1 MGKMEDL
8 VEQMKTHMDARFKIL
23 ETQIT
28 DLKTKL
34 DQIENDTK
42 AKLQEFE
49 NKFDKIEENTSELR
63 NNTSKSWAE
72 VAGGSQKVFKEIA
85 IATRS
90 EFEQT
95 DAREKNLIIYN
106 KTENEDPEHDNKTE
120 SLEVIELTK
129 ASEMMLE
136 ELKEEDVILENLILS
151 APVSQDLIDCPI
163 ELDHEL
169 LVPEMSNRYL
179 SHITN
184 GFSTKI
190 GSGLFS
196 DVFKGITERSSIPI
210 AIKRIRSNYEEAMQM
225 NFEVDYLS
233 RLRHGNIID
242 LYGCSNDSADSP
254 CIIYPFMVNGPLK
267 EILNSQFAKK
277 LNSRK
282 RLDISKGIAEGIRYI
297 QRRMHCE
304 YQNPQNTLVHRDI
317 KTSNIL
323 LDEKMIPKIANFGL
337 LRLAASGDDILE
349 EETCVDICIGT
360 PAYMP
365 PEAFRNDISAKWDV
379 WSFGV
384 VLLEILT
391 GLPSIDANREERDI
405 VTHVFSHIE
414 NNKPL
419 KDLWDPCWDKDDMIG
434 LADSIYNI
442 ASKRCLV
449 TYKYNRASSEEVV
462 EEFKI
467 LLEQS

>member
-8 VEQMKTHMDARFKIL
+8 VEQMKTHIDARFKIL
-23 ETQIT
+23 ETQIR

-34 DQIENDTK
+34 DQIEN
-42 AKLQEFE
+42 
-49 NKFDKIEENTSELR
+49 
-63 NNTSKSWAE
+63 
-72 VAGGSQKVFKEIA
+72 
-85 IATRS
+85 
-90 EFEQT
+90 
-95 DAREKNLIIYN
+95 KNLIIYN

-151 APVSQDLIDCPI
+151 APVSQDLIDCAI

-254 CIIYPFMVNGPLK
+254 CIIYPFMVNGPLN

-317 KTSNIL
+317 KTSSIL

-337 LRLAASGDDILE
+337 LRLAAPGDDILE
-349 EETCVDICIGT
+349 DEDEYICIGT

-365 PEAFRNDISAKWDV
+365 AEAFRNDVSAKWDV

-391 GLPSIDANREERDI
+391 GLPSIDVNREVIPTDI

-414 NNKPL
+414 DNKPF
-419 KDLWDPCWDKDDMIG
+419 KDLLDPCWDKEDMIG
-434 LADSIYNI
+434 IADSIYNI

-449 TYKYNRASSEEVV
+449 IQKYNRASSEEVV